1 MINQKALSL
10 KLDVSV
16 LEELDKEVQVTWRKS
31 RNRIIN
37 EAVKMYLCAQETRR
51 RARAHGVGSP
61 VCDKEVAEFLKTWIL
76 PEANYYIGQITT

>member
-10 KLDVSV
+10 KLNVDI
-16 LEELDKEVQVTWRKS
+16 LEELDKEVNITWKS

-61 VCDKEVAEFLKTWIL
+61 VCDKAVAEFLKTWVL

>member
-10 KLDVSV
+10 KLNVDI
-16 LEELDKEVQVTWRKS
+16 LEELDQEVSTTWKS

-37 EAVKMYLCAQETRR
+37 EAVKMYLCALETRR

>member
-16 LEELDKEVQVTWRKS
+16 LEELDKEVSMTCQS

-37 EAVKMYLCAQETRR
+37 VAVRLYLDRLETQR

-61 VCDKEVAEFLKTWIL
+61 ECDKAVAAFLKQWIL

>member
-16 LEELDKEVQVTWRKS
+16 LEELDKEVQVTWKS

-37 EAVKMYLCAQETRR
+37 DAVRLYLDTLDTQR

-61 VCDKEVAEFLKTWIL
+61 ECDKTVAAFLKHWIL

>member
-10 KLDVSV
+10 KLNVDI
-16 LEELDKEVQVTWRKS
+16 LEELDKEVSVTWKS

-61 VCDKEVAEFLKTWIL
+61 VCDKEVAEFLKMWVL

>member
-1 MINQKALSL
+1 MINQKAILL

-16 LEELDKEVQVTWRKS
+16 FEELDQEVSTTWKS

-61 VCDKEVAEFLKTWIL
+61 VCDKEVAEFLKTWVL

>member
-16 LEELDKEVQVTWRKS
+16 LEELDKEVQVTWKS

-37 EAVKMYLCAQETRR
+37 DAVRLYLDTLDTQR

-61 VCDKEVAEFLKTWIL
+61 ECDKAVTAFLKTWIL
-76 PEANYYIGQITT
+76 PEANYYIGQITI

>member
-1 MINQKALSL
+1 MINQKALLL

-16 LEELDKEVQVTWRKS
+16 FEELDQEVSTTWKS

-61 VCDKEVAEFLKTWIL
+61 VCDKEVAEFLKTWVL

>member
-1 MINQKALSL
+1 MINQKALLL

-16 LEELDKEVQVTWRKS
+16 FEELDQEVSTTWKS

-61 VCDKEVAEFLKTWIL
+61 VCDKAVAEFLKTWVL

>member
-10 KLDVSV
+10 KLNVDI
-16 LEELDKEVQVTWRKS
+16 LEELDQEVNMTWKS

-37 EAVKMYLCAQETRR
+37 EAVRMYLCAQETRR

>member
-10 KLDVSV
+10 KLNVDI
-16 LEELDKEVQVTWRKS
+16 LEELDKEVSITWKS

-61 VCDKEVAEFLKTWIL
+61 VCDKEVAEFLKMWVL

>member
-10 KLDVSV
+10 KLNVDI
-16 LEELDKEVQVTWRKS
+16 LEELDQEVNMTCKS

-37 EAVKMYLCAQETRR
+37 DAVRLYLDRLDTQR

-61 VCDKEVAEFLKTWIL
+61 ECDKAVAAFLKQWLL

>member
-1 MINQKALSL
+1 MINQKALLL

-16 LEELDKEVQVTWRKS
+16 FEELDQEVSTTWKS

-61 VCDKEVAEFLKTWIL
+61 VCDKVVAEFLKTWVL